1 MCNFRLVLTFSHEII
16 RTGKGALGGREGG
29 ERRRSWR
36 PAPVSRERNL
46 KHGKKSKTIGSFK
59 VVDGLRPRMQY
70 ARERRGE
77 GEGKR
82 VCSGE
87 KVGEGE
93 ELGRVGLGAAAA
105 AGATWWPWQVAKET
119 PVPLP
124 ATTAATGHPTIHS
137 AKHGF
142 LPQKSL
148 DSYLRQLLLTL
159 KIGNRPITGGV
170 ERERG

>member
-1 MCNFRLVLTFSHEII
+1 MDCGQECS
-16 RTGKGALGGREGG
+16 
-29 ERRRSWR
+29 
-36 PAPVSRERNL
+36 
-46 KHGKKSKTIGSFK
+46 
-59 VVDGLRPRMQY
+59 MQ
-70 ARERRGE
+70 EN
-77 GEGKR
+77 GEGKGR
-82 VCSGE
+82 E
-87 KVGEGE
+87 KESALGRKWERGE
-93 ELGRVGLGAAAA
+93 ELGKVGLGAAAA

-148 DSYLRQLLLTL
+148 DSNLRQLLLKP